1 MKNIF
6 VISGGGVRG
15 IIAAKALSAVKE
27 KPDLIIGTSVGSIL
41 GAYLAL
47 EIKGDICSMF
57 KEAAKTIFGKKKL
70 FPPKYD
76 LDKTASYLDDSVFE
90 NKKCGDLK
98 KPLIIS
104 SSELAGEATMYFNS
118 DKERLKDKSVAC
130 FISPSFA
137 APFYF
142 KHILIEEKKHVLS
155 DGGVGYNNFAIMP
168 AFIEAAKR
176 GFLGKEECNFYAFG
190 TGIKRNDKKAKYA
203 KLSKK
208 VWLGDVLEYLNVK
221 SGGFARQSS
230 FNEQVNAGFNIAES
244 IDGVSFNYFDAY
256 IDKDYGLDDLKGM
269 EEMENYKIEK
279 IEWENVIFH
288 KNHSF

>member
-15 IIAAKALSAVKE
+15 IIAAKALSQISV
-27 KPDLIIGTSVGSIL
+27 KPDLIIGTSVGAIL

-47 EIKGDICSMF
+47 EIEGDICKMF
-57 KEAAKTIFGKKKL
+57 KEAATVIFGKKKL
-70 FPPKYD
+70 LPPKYD
-76 LDKTASYLDDSVFE
+76 LDKTVSYLNDKIFK
-90 NKKCGDLK
+90 NKNCSDCKV
-98 KPLIIS
+98 PLIIS
-104 SSELAGEATMYFNS
+104 SSELAGEVTMYFNS
-118 DKERLKDKSVAC
+118 DKKRDKELKIAE

-142 KHILIEEKKHVLS
+142 KHILIRERKYVLS
-155 DGGVGYNNFAIMP
+155 DGGVGYNNFAVMP

-176 GFLGKEECNFYAFG
+176 GFLGKEECVFYAFE
-190 TGIKRNDKKAKYA
+190 KKNKKSEKDKKFE

-230 FNEQVNAGFNIAES
+230 FNEQINAGFNIANS
-244 IDGVSFNYFDAY
+244 IKGLSFNYFDAY
-256 IDKDYGLDDLKGM
+256 IKKDYKLDDIKSID
-269 EEMENYKIEK
+269 EMEKLEIEK
-279 IEWENVIFH
+279 MKWID
-288 KNHSF
+288 

>member
-15 IIAAKALSAVKE
+15 IIAAKALSQSSV
-27 KPDLIIGTSVGSIL
+27 KPDLIIGTSVGAIL

-47 EIKGDICSMF
+47 EINGDICKMF
-57 KEAAKTIFGKKKL
+57 KEAANVIFGKKKL

-76 LDKTASYLDDSVFE
+76 LKKTVSYLNE
-90 NKKCGDLK
+90 NIFKSKNCSDCK
-98 KPLIIS
+98 APLIIS
-104 SSELAGEATMYFNS
+104 SSELAGEATIYFNS
-118 DKERLKDKSVAC
+118 DKKREKELKVAE

-142 KHILIEEKKHVLS
+142 KHVLIKEKKYVLS

-168 AFIEAAKR
+168 AFIESAKR

-190 TGIKRNDKKAKYA
+190 TGIEKNEIDKKYE

-230 FNEQVNAGFNIAES
+230 FNEQINAGFNIANN
-244 IDGVSFNYFDAY
+244 IKGVSFNYFDAY
-256 IDKDYGLDDLKGM
+256 IKKDYKLDDIKSI
-269 EEMENYKIEK
+269 EEMEKLEIEK
-279 IEWENVIFH
+279 ME
-288 KNHSF
+288 